1 MSENFNI
8 LTFCFSTEKLSVV
21 FQVKQKGVISKM
33 KLSKFSICVAA
44 FSALLFSSC
53 SNLASSDSESSA
65 SSDRSASSVT
75 VTTESA
81 LRSAINSA
89 SAGTTIN
96 LGANISLTSQL
107 QLLNSGTS
115 SSKINFNGCGYT
127 LDCSG
132 ISSGWGVKVNG
143 SYWNI
148 CNMTITK
155 APSCGIVFQL
165 GGNNYVYY
173 VKTTYNGNTGLQ
185 IYNSAHDNYIYK
197 CESYYNYDSGNGGE
211 DADGFACKLSAGKNN
226 VFEGCV
232 AAYNS
237 DDGWDLYGQLYPVTI
252 KDCIAKYNGYLNSSL
267 ETSSDGDGNGFKL
280 GSSGISVVHVCSGDS
295 AYGNLASG
303 FDGNGNT
310 AAISISNCTSYNNKK
325 YQWYRITGI
334 SNQ

>member
-1 MSENFNI
+1 
-8 LTFCFSTEKLSVV
+8 
-21 FQVKQKGVISKM
+21 M
-33 KLSKFSICVAA
+33 KLSKIKLGCIAA
-44 FSALLFSSC
+44 AALLLSSC
-53 SNLASSDSESSA
+53 SNLSSA
-65 SSDRSASSVT
+65 DSDETVSSEASARAAASVT
-75 VTTESA
+75 VKTESA

-89 SAGTTIN
+89 TAGTTIN
-96 LGANISLTSQL
+96 LGSNIKLTSQL
-107 QLLNSGTS
+107 QLLNSGTA

-155 APSCGIVFQL
+155 APDCGIVFQL
-165 GGNNYVYY
+165 GGHNYVYY
-173 VKTTYNGNTGLQ
+173 VRTTCNGDSGLQ
-185 IYNSAHDNYIYK
+185 IYNSSHDNYIYK
-197 CESYYNYDSGNGGE
+197 CESYYNYDSDNDGE

-226 VFEGCV
+226 VFEGCI

-252 KDCIAKYNGYLNSSL
+252 KDCTAKYNGYRNSSL
-267 ETSSDGDGNGFKL
+267 ATTSNGDGNGFKL
-280 GSSGISVVHVCSGDS
+280 GSAGISVAHVLSGDS

-303 FDGNGNT
+303 FDGNGNSG
-310 AAISISNCTSYNNKK
+310 AIKVSNCTSYNNKK
-325 YQWYRITGI
+325 YQWYRISGI

>member
-1 MSENFNI
+1 
-8 LTFCFSTEKLSVV
+8 
-21 FQVKQKGVISKM
+21 M
-33 KLSKFSICVAA
+33 KLLKFTLGCLAAAA
-44 FSALLFSSC
+44 FIFTSC
-53 SNLASSDSESSA
+53 SDISSSDEESS
-65 SSDRSASSVT
+65 SSSARAASVT

-89 SAGTTIN
+89 TAGTIIN
-96 LGANISLTSQL
+96 LGGNITLTSQL

-115 SSKINFNGCGYT
+115 SSKINFNGNGYT

-132 ISSGWGVKVNG
+132 MSSGWGVKVNG

-148 CNMTITK
+148 CNMTITN
-155 APSCGIVFQL
+155 APSCGIVFQV

-173 VKTTYNGNTGLQ
+173 VRTTYNGNSGLQ

-197 CESYYNYDSGNGGE
+197 CESYYNYDSENGGE

-252 KDCIAKYNGYLNSSL
+252 KSCTAKYNGYIDSALTTTEN
-267 ETSSDGDGNGFKL
+267 GDGNGFKL
-280 GSSGISVVHVCSGDS
+280 GSSGISVAHVVSSSS

-310 AAISISNCTSYNNKK
+310 GSITISDCTSYNNKK
-325 YQWYRITGI
+325 YQWYRISGI
-334 SNQ
+334 TNQ